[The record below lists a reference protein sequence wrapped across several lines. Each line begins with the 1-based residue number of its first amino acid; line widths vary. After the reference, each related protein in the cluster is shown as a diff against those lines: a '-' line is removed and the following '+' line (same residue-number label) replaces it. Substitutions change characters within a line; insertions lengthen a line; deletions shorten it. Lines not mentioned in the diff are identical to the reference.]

1 MERQQRR
8 FKTGLAKEA
17 IPSDPESLFQD
28 LRRTPEI
35 SHLWSHQA
43 DILREYYKEYAKKQ
57 DVALELPTGAGKT
70 LVGLLLAEYRRKA
83 LNERVVYL
91 CPTQQLAYQVG
102 QHAQKYGIGVR
113 VLLRPTY
120 DGINDY
126 YLSNAVGV
134 TTYSSIFNIN
144 PRI

>member
-1 MERQQRR
+1 M
-8 FKTGLAKEA
+8 L
-17 IPSDPESLFQD
+17 LF
-28 LRRTPEI
+28 LMNVR
-35 SHLWSHQA
+35 HG
-43 DILREYYKEYAKKQ
+43 REKLKIKEYAKKQ

-126 YLSNAVGV
+126 YLSNAV
-134 TTYSSIFNIN
+134 
-144 PRI
+144 